1 MGHPETVDS
10 MQTLCVSN
18 VAEGGPPKTKM
29 NEISSMCVA
38 SSQSGNPLRTVVVVC
53 GMLCGLN
60 MTSVARNCGYVDTQ
74 AQTCGARL
82 MCIEFMITT
91 SRRVRAC
98 QVKVE

>member
-10 MQTLCVSN
+10 MQTLCASN
-18 VAEGGPPKTKM
+18 VAEGGPRKQKW

-60 MTSVARNCGYVDTQ
+60 MTSVARNCVYVDTQ
-74 AQTCGARL
+74 AQTCGSRL
-82 MCIEFMITT
+82 MCIEIIITT
-91 SRRVRAC
+91 GTRVRAC
-98 QVKVE
+98 QIKVE